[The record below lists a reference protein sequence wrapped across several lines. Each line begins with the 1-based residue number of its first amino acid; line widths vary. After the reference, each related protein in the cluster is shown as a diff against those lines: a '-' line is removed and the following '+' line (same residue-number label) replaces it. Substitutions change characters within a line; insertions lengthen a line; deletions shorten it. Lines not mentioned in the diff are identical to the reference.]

1 MGKISDSIN
10 NMIQRMLESAEWTS
24 ANPTHINHL
33 IQVNAREDPDFEN
46 DIKAIIRE
54 ESKESVNNLSETDKL
69 ESTKMKKNV
78 TESKEKIDDMLA
90 GNVGDLKGFS
100 REQFGNIR
108 SVATNPFGFFTRT
121 ILMKLRTGA
130 GVLFIVAIA
139 TEVMRFLIEELF
151 KPGRMFDVRFREQID
166 KQIIQFMTRQEQ
178 EKLKAGYRSLI
189 TTTIGGLRGNSLR
202 GQIGGNFYSS
212 PLSGPHGLY
221 DPSYIRFPSRE
232 RQDMRGH
239 DLTQIPANEH
249 RTDRGN
255 IRSQK

>member
-10 NMIQRMLESAEWTS
+10 SMIQRMLESAEWTS
-24 ANPTHINHL
+24 ANPTHINTL
-33 IQVNAREDPDFEN
+33 IQVNAREDPDFES
-46 DIKAIIRE
+46 DIKEIIRE
-54 ESKESVNNLSETDKL
+54 ESKQSINSLTETDKQDQ
-69 ESTKMKKNV
+69 TKMKKTV
-78 TESKEKIDDMLA
+78 SESKEKLDDMLS
-90 GNVGDLKGFS
+90 GNIGDLKGFS

-121 ILMKLRTGA
+121 ILTKLRTGA
-130 GVLFIVAIA
+130 GILFIVAIA
-139 TEVMRFLIEELF
+139 TEVAKFLIEELF
-151 KPGRMFDVRFREQID
+151 KPGRIFDMRFREQID

-178 EKLKAGYRSLI
+178 EKLKAGYKSLI

-221 DPSYIRFPSRE
+221 DPSYVRFPSRE

-239 DLTQIPANEH
+239 DLTETPQNEN
-249 RTDRGN
+249 RSDRLTL
-255 IRSQK
+255 RSGK